1 MNSEF
6 SVTQSASGKG
16 GAIYIEGDRADVF
29 NSSFVRANSTAGGI
43 IYIEGDDAHV
53 VGSSMMKASLV
64 MVVQFMW
71 QVIM

>member
-53 VGSSMMKASLV
+53 VGSSMM
-64 MVVQFMW
+64 MVVLFILL
-71 QVIM
+71 VIMP